1 MDKQKKTLLIQVGLF
16 FLTLITTTLAG
27 AEWIYGR
34 FLFLGEETMTW
45 DDFQAGLYFSIPLLL
60 ILTFHEF
67 GHYFTAKYH
76 KIKVTLPYY
85 IPLWLGFI
93 GSISLGTMGALIRI
107 KEHINNRKKYFD
119 VGVSGPIAGFVIA
132 IFFIWYGFTHLPDT
146 SYIYEIHP
154 EYEQYGFGNIE
165 QAEEGK
171 EGVTMKLGENLI
183 FWFFRTYV
191 ADQDKLPPMSEMYH
205 YPILLAGYIALL
217 FTALN
222 LLPIGQLDGGHITY
236 GLFGKKYHGII
247 ARVLFTAF
255 IFYAGLGLINVRSLE
270 DTSMGSMGE
279 FALYLGLYVYFLFAS
294 AFSMFKK
301 AQDRWVFAAS
311 IMAVQFVLSS
321 FFFLEGYSGWLVFAF
336 VVGRFLGIDHPK
348 TIENEKLDP
357 GRQLIGWL
365 ALIIFVI
372 SFSPRPLILEIP
384 EGAF

>member
-1 MDKQKKTLLIQVGLF
+1 MDKQQKTLLIQIGLF
-16 FLTLITTTLAG
+16 FLTLTTTTLAG
-27 AEWIYGR
+27 AEWIYNR

-45 DDFQAGLYFSIPLLL
+45 SDFKAGFLFSGPLLL
-60 ILTFHEF
+60 ILTCHEF
-67 GHYFTAKYH
+67 GHYFTARYH

-85 IPLWLGFI
+85 IPLWLGII
-93 GSISLGTMGALIRI
+93 GSISLGTMGAFIRI

-119 VGVSGPIAGFVIA
+119 VGVSGPIAGFVVA
-132 IFFIWYGFTHLPDT
+132 IFFIWYGFTHLPDP

-154 EYEQYGFGNIE
+154 EYEQYGIGNIE
-165 QAEEGK
+165 QSSAGEDGM
-171 EGVTMKLGENLI
+171 TMKLGDNLI
-183 FWFFRTYV
+183 FWFFKTYV

-255 IFYAGLGLINVRSLE
+255 IFYAGLGLINVRSIQ
-270 DTSMGSMGE
+270 DASMGSLAE

-294 AFSMFKK
+294 SFSMFKNV
-301 AQDRWVFAAS
+301 QYRCVFAAS
-311 IMAVQFVLSS
+311 IMTAQFILSS
-321 FFFLEGYSGWLVFAF
+321 FFYLEGYSGWLVFAF
-336 VVGRFLGIDHPK
+336 LVGRFLGIDHPK
-348 TIENEKLDP
+348 TIEDKKLDT

-365 ALIIFVI
+365 ALIIFVL

-384 EGAF
+384 EGVF